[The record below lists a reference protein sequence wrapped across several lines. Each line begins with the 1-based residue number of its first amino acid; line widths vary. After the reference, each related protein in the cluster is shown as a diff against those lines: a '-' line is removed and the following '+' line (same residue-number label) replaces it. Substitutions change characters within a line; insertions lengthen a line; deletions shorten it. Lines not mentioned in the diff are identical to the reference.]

1 MKRKGDHSSCDKE
14 NERPSKSVEKNR
26 NNQNNCLQSQSSS
39 TRQRLAEEDVRSSVE
54 MTSVFKRLF
63 GALEKH
69 QINTKNA
76 SVRDHLRSTP
86 NTPRNICRKT
96 FDQANKTPDQRS
108 CFMSLKSQVS
118 CSTKANTTQR
128 PIDQNKR
135 NNKRMA
141 LDDIT
146 NSADKEGL
154 YTTTP
159 RTPKR
164 RCVSMSKGVCLD
176 SDQPI
181 KTPYQSSCVTS
192 LKSLRKVPSL
202 SWMKRVLIILL
213 VKKHVLTSI
222 KTREKQHLPK
232 RLFYQEVFDQ

>member
-96 FDQANKTPDQRS
+96 FGDS
-108 CFMSLKSQVS
+108 S
-118 CSTKANTTQR
+118 
-128 PIDQNKR
+128 KR
-135 NNKRMA
+135 HV
-141 LDDIT
+141 IT
-146 NSADKEGL
+146 LFKPNFL
-154 YTTTP
+154 
-159 RTPKR
+159 
-164 RCVSMSKGVCLD
+164 LD
-176 SDQPI
+176 S
-181 KTPYQSSCVTS
+181 
-192 LKSLRKVPSL
+192 
-202 SWMKRVLIILL
+202 LL
-213 VKKHVLTSI
+213 VFSTQYCCCFPSI
-222 KTREKQHLPK
+222 QTKLIRLQTREVVLCH
-232 RLFYQEVFDQ
+232 